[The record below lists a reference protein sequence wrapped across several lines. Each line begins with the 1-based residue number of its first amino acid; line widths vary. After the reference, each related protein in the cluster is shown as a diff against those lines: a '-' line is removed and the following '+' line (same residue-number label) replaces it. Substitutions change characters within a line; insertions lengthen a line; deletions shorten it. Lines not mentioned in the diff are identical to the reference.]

1 MADPK
6 KKTNPLLDPGQLLT
20 GKDLGNAANQLTR
33 IELRPGLKALARAR
47 GRYRRDQGRDLRGL
61 ANLSKRT
68 DRQLKGLY
76 QRGNQVMEQG
86 VADSR
91 ANAAALSGAM
101 ANTASGTTQDQV
113 ALQSSILGNQ
123 INSLA
128 DQMIQPGYSA
138 SQNALANAA
147 ANQQQRRQDT
157 EGAWAN
163 LASTVGSGNIQQSQ
177 NQQRSVAQRGIE
189 DRSSSRYMLASRMAD
204 TRNAYGEA
212 GREAAGK
219 MADMKALW
227 GPTRLKNLLD
237 LRAGERSFGN
247 ERASII
253 ASTNQANADRA
264 FDYAKLN
271 SEERQ
276 NAADNAADGGSGGS
290 GGGDYSL
297 WDQPGKLQKPEYR
310 AAADAAKAYLK
321 GRPVDDWQAV
331 ASEVA
336 KTEGISWSPTERK
349 QFIQKFAK
357 RYKPRQ

>member
-33 IELRPGLKALARAR
+33 IELRPGLKALARSR
-47 GRYRRDQGRDLRGL
+47 GRYRRDQGRDIRGL

-76 QRGNQVMEQG
+76 ERGNQVMEQG

-101 ANTASGTTQDQV
+101 ANTASGVKDDQV
-113 ALQSSILGNQ
+113 ALQSSLLGNQ

-128 DQMIQPGYSA
+128 NQMIQPGYSA
-138 SQNALANAA
+138 SQNALAQAA
-147 ANQQQRRQDT
+147 AGQTQRRQDT

-163 LASTVGSGNIQQSQ
+163 LASMVGSGNIQQSQ
-177 NQQRSVAQRGIE
+177 NQRESVAQRGIE
-189 DRSSSRYMLASRMAD
+189 DRSSSRSMLASRMAD
-204 TRNAYGEA
+204 TRTAYGEA

-237 LRAGERSFGN
+237 LRAGERTFGN

-253 ASTNQANADRA
+253 ASTTEARAERA
-264 FDYAKLN
+264 FEAQ
-271 SEERQ
+271 Q
-276 NAADNAADGGSGGS
+276 NALNRASDEKQNTEDNAGGGS
-290 GGGDYSL
+290 GGGGDYEP
-297 WDQPGKLQKPEYR
+297 WDNPGKLQKPEWGQIKD
-310 AAADAAKAYLK
+310 AAAGVIGNKN
-321 GRPVDDWQAV
+321 VTDWGIIADKIG
-331 ASEVA
+331 
-336 KTEGISWSPTERK
+336 KTEGISWSASER
-349 QFIQKFAK
+349 
-357 RYKPRQ
+357 RQAIRKLKEIYG